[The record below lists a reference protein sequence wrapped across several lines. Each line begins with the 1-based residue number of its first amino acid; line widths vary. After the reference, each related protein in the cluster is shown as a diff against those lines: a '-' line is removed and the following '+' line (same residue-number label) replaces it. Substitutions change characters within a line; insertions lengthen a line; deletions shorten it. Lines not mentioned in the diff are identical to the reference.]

1 MVGCRVRL
9 WRFGRGRLRPVAG
22 TDDVLP
28 PSVRVDEAGV
38 VHPADDARRIAPVPD
53 LEGYWYEIADAGGE
67 QRVGTDTLN
76 PLVARLLDRERETL
90 ALAKQLQAR
99 YEEIELLYT
108 ISEILGRTT
117 RLERAAQTILE
128 EVSHVVGAR
137 RASIFMHDHAGG
149 VLRPVAS
156 IGKPLETLPP
166 VSIDDPTSIIARV
179 FRSRAAVSY
188 DPREEGETFPGVGDD
203 GRGYRGSA
211 FLSVPITY
219 RGGKPDAEP
228 LGVLSLTDRLGTD
241 GFSGGERRLTAAVA
255 NQVGAA
261 IEHTRLVER
270 DLVRQRMDQE
280 LELAHRLQMKLL
292 PAPDVLGPGAELAAR
307 CVPARGVGGDFYY
320 FLRLPQGK
328 IGVMLG
334 DVSSHG
340 YPAALIMA
348 HVLAAAGI
356 HAETAASPDVTLREL
371 LASVRDEL
379 AETEMHLA
387 LFYGVVDR
395 GARVLRYANA
405 GHPHAFRIPKGG
417 EPERLSATCPPLGL
431 EEDALLKAAEAAWT
445 PDSDLLLLV
454 SDGIVDAVSADG
466 KSFGEERVLAIVRER
481 SEETPASVVEAILE
495 AVSAFEAGTRDDRTL
510 LLLRY

>member
-1 MVGCRVRL
+1 
-9 WRFGRGRLRPVAG
+9 G
-22 TDDVLP
+22 TN
-28 PSVRVDEAGV
+28 
-38 VHPADDARRIAPVPD
+38 
-53 LEGYWYEIADAGGE
+53 
-67 QRVGTDTLN
+67 TLN

-117 RLERAAQTILE
+117 RLESAAQTILE
-128 EVSHVVGAR
+128 EVSHVVGAQ
-137 RASIFMHDHAGG
+137 RASIFLHDHAGG

-156 IGKPLETLPP
+156 IGKPLELLEP
-166 VSIDDPTSIIARV
+166 VPVDAASSIIAGV
-179 FRSRAAVSY
+179 FRTRQPVAY
-188 DPREEGETFPGVGDD
+188 DPRQEDEPFPGVGDAE
-203 GRGYRGSA
+203 RGYRGSA

-219 RGGKPDAEP
+219 RGGESDADP
-228 LGVLSLTDRLGTD
+228 IGVLSLTDRLGTD
-241 GFSGGERRLTAAVA
+241 GFSGGERRLAGAVA

-280 LELAHRLQMKLL
+280 LELAYRLQMKLL
-292 PAPDVLGPGAELAAR
+292 PAPHVLGPGADLAAR

-320 FLRLPQGK
+320 FLRLPQER

-356 HAETAASPDVTLREL
+356 HAEWATSPDVTLREL
-371 LASVRDEL
+371 FKSVRDEL

-395 GARVLRYANA
+395 AAGRLRYANA
-405 GHPHAFRIPKGG
+405 GHPYAFRLRAAG
-417 EPERLSATCPPLGL
+417 EPERLGATCPPLGL
-431 EEDALLKAAEAAWT
+431 ADESGIRTAEVAWT
-445 PDSDLLLLV
+445 PESDLLLLV
-454 SDGIVDAVSADG
+454 SDGVVEAADAGGATFGEDRVLAFARKGFDTSPAAIVDA
-466 KSFGEERVLAIVRER
+466 
-481 SEETPASVVEAILE
+481 ILE
-495 AVSAFEAGTRDDRTL
+495 EVGRFEGGMRDDRTL
-510 LLLRY
+510 LVLRY